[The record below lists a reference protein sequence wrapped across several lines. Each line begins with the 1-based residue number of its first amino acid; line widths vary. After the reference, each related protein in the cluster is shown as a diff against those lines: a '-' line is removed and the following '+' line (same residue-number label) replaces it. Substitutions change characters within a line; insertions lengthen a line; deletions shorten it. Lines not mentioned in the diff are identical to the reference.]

1 MLEGPFA
8 LAFGAGMIATINPCG
23 FAMLPAYLSYFL
35 GSDDA
40 SASPERGLVR
50 AGVVGA
56 CVTAG
61 FIVVFAIAGA
71 IISNLSSA
79 LLTYVPYATVT
90 IGVALIA
97 LAVAMLCGFEPSM
110 RLPKLEKGTGSRELG
125 SMFVFGV
132 SYAVAS
138 LGCTI
143 GPFLAVT
150 ATTFHRQSFVSGV
163 ATFAVYGLGM
173 GVVVVSLTVY
183 TSLARDGLVRWL
195 RRAMPFINRIAAGL
209 LLLSGVYVA
218 YYGAYEIR
226 ADNASGVT
234 TDPVITYFTDWQGRA
249 ATWVQEVG
257 AIRLGFVLSVC
268 TVAIIGLV
276 VAARRAQHRDH
287 GASRD
292 TTQLPSERV

>member
-40 SASPERGLVR
+40 AASPERGLLR

-56 CVTAG
+56 WVTAG
-61 FIVVFAIAGA
+61 FVVVFAIAGA

-79 LLTYVPYATVT
+79 LLTYVPYATVA
-90 IGVALIA
+90 IGLALIA
-97 LAVAMLCGFEPSM
+97 LAIAMWCGFEPSV
-110 RLPKLEKGTGSRELG
+110 RLPKLEKGTGSREIG
-125 SMFVFGV
+125 SMFVFGL
-132 SYAVAS
+132 SYAIAS

-150 ATTFHRQSFVSGV
+150 ATTFHHQSFASGV
-163 ATFAVYGLGM
+163 ATFVVYGLGM

-183 TSLARDGLVRWL
+183 TSLARNGLVRWL
-195 RRAMPFINRIAAGL
+195 RRAMPFVNRIAAGL
-209 LLLSGVYVA
+209 LLVSGFYVT

-226 ADNASGVT
+226 SENASGVT
-234 TDPVITYFTDWQGRA
+234 SDPVVTFFTDWQGRA
-249 ATWVQEVG
+249 ATWVQDVG
-257 AIRLGFVLSVC
+257 ALRLGLVLSVC
-268 TVAIIGLV
+268 TVAIVGLAV
-276 VAARRAQHRDH
+276 GARRAQHRDH

-292 TTQLPSERV
+292 TTQLPSERA

>member
-150 ATTFHRQSFVSGV
+150 ATTFHRKSFVSGV